1 MEFAFHF
8 NIYYIYIPSN
18 FNPKTKTME
27 CPLCE
32 HVGLDASVKNCPS
45 CNADLTAYHALDSVK
60 ASVKKQRTTTLVFII
75 LFILALLAC
84 IAIFFLVNRG
94 DIAPADDQEL
104 LKSEATVQALQ
115 AENQQLKS
123 KIAELQAENASL
135 LAIEEEKAATKEI
148 KHVINEGETLYF
160 IAKKYLGNG
169 ELYPKIASDNGIKD
183 ADIIITGNELII
195 YK

>member
-1 MEFAFHF
+1 
-8 NIYYIYIPSN
+8 
-18 FNPKTKTME
+18 ME

-84 IAIFFLVNRG
+84 IAIFFLVNSG
-94 DIAPADDQEL
+94 DTAPADDQEL
-104 LKSEATVQALQ
+104 LKSEAAVQALQ
-115 AENQQLKS
+115 AENQQ
-123 KIAELQAENASL
+123 
-135 LAIEEEKAATKEI
+135 TKEI

-183 ADIIITGNELII
+183 ADIIITGSELII
-195 YK
+195 YINN

>member
-1 MEFAFHF
+1 
-8 NIYYIYIPSN
+8 
-18 FNPKTKTME
+18 ME

-84 IAIFFLVNRG
+84 IAIFFLVNHG
-94 DIAPADDQEL
+94 DHAAADDQEL
-104 LKSEATVQALQ
+104 LKSEATVQTLQ

-123 KIAELQAENASL
+123 KIAELQVENASL

-148 KHVINEGETLYF
+148 
-160 IAKKYLGNG
+160 
-169 ELYPKIASDNGIKD
+169 
-183 ADIIITGNELII
+183 
-195 YK
+195 